1 MSGNGHE
8 TNGSKYAVWPLDK
21 KDFVLY
27 GRSLDEKEES
37 VLLLTADELPA
48 ELEVDAQFARFIHN
62 LFCTNPDEPELVYTL
77 DNRPYFVLPWDDKV
91 DKLFVDFMDRL
102 VNTRLRNISRVSFAL
117 QMELPLNG

>member
-1 MSGNGHE
+1 MSENGHE
-8 TNGSKYAVWPLDK
+8 TNGTQYAVWPLDE
-21 KDFVLY
+21 KDYVFY
-27 GRSLDEKEES
+27 GRSLDGKTES
-37 VLLLTADELPA
+37 VFLLTADDLPT

-91 DKLFVDFMDRL
+91 DKLFVDFVDRL

-117 QMELPLNG
+117 QMELPLGG